1 MASDALLED
10 WRKFSLTEMEA
21 PGFKV
26 EEDVMGESRTIGS
39 KCLLFFLI
47 YSKCLLG
54 KLITDK
60 LFSKEALKTTMLRL
74 WGASRGITAANI
86 SDNLFA
92 FQFPNEYERTR
103 VLNGAPWLFD
113 NYLLALQEFDGS
125 IPEIQV

>member
-10 WRKFSLTEMEA
+10 WRKFSLTETEA
-21 PGFKV
+21 PSFKV

-39 KCLLFFLI
+39 KCLL
-47 YSKCLLG
+47 G

-60 LFSKEALKTTMLRL
+60 LFSKEVLKTTMLRL
-74 WGASRGITAANI
+74 WGASRGITTTNI

-92 FQFPNEYERTR
+92 FQFPNEYERMR

-125 IPEIQV
+125 IPAIQV